1 MPIPD
6 PAAGSADRRPHAL
19 YVAWGF
25 PPCRGGGV
33 YRALA
38 TANAFARGGFRV
50 TVLTATRESFA
61 RYTGTDESL
70 EAQVDPAVRVVRVP
84 FDWPA
89 RETDLRTWSPLR
101 AAAPRVW
108 WHLRKRADLRR
119 FPEYGYGPWRST
131 LERAALTIH
140 RDDPVDLVVASA
152 NPYVDFA
159 AADALH
165 RRHGIPYVMDY
176 RDAWMLDVFGG
187 GLLHPD
193 GGRVDRLERELLS
206 RARQVW
212 FVNDPIRRWHADRH
226 PDVADRMRVV
236 ANGYDPQLAP
246 RPRRHG
252 PPSERPL
259 VFGYLGT
266 ATSKVPLAEFG
277 EGWRLA
283 RERDPALREA
293 RAELWGYLG
302 FYATP
307 SPELAT
313 IVARYR
319 DDGLDYHGPVAK
331 SDVAEWYSR
340 FNALAL
346 ILGTGRYV
354 TSGKVYEY
362 LAAAL
367 PVVSV
372 HDPGNAASDVLT
384 GYPLWFPAA
393 SLSPSDIADALSRAA
408 DGAREADEQTR
419 SACAAFAARFSRD
432 LQLAPRVTELL
443 AGLSSWPGRGDEAA
457 ATTPPDE
464 PAALPDAPTPST
476 PRPPSDPPDADGSSA
491 EPEPEPEPEAAPFL
505 SVVVLR
511 TGAAPGATGTQNQA
525 DARRRLGLLAS
536 DRLDVLGRRSK
547 RALPALLATLTSS
560 RSRSL
565 VAQADVLV
573 APDRAAA
580 SVAWV
585 LARLN
590 RTADAVTD
598 WDAAAAAIRSRRRR
612 PGHGDDR

>member
-1 MPIPD
+1 MTTAD
-6 PAAGSADRRPHAL
+6 PAAAAEARRRPHVL

-89 RETDLRTWSPLR
+89 RETDVRAWSPLR

-108 WHLRKRADLRR
+108 WRLRKRADLRR
-119 FPEYGYGPWRST
+119 FPEYGYGPWRSA
-131 LERAALTIH
+131 LEESALAIH

-159 AADALH
+159 AADALN
-165 RRHGIPYVMDY
+165 RRYGVPYVMDY

-187 GLLHPD
+187 GLLHPE

-212 FVNDPIRRWHADRH
+212 FVNEPIRRWHASRH
-226 PDVADRMRVV
+226 PEVADRMRVV
-236 ANGYDPQLAP
+236 ANGYDPQFAP
-246 RPRRHG
+246 RPRLLG
-252 PPSERPL
+252 SAPDRPL

-266 ATSKVPLAEFG
+266 ATGKVPLAEFG

-283 RERDPALREA
+283 RDRDSVMRDA

-307 SPELAT
+307 SPELAAV
-313 IVARYR
+313 VARYR
-319 DDGLDYHGPVAK
+319 PDGLEYHGPVAK
-331 SDVAEWYSR
+331 SDVAQRYSG
-340 FNALAL
+340 FDALLL
-346 ILGTGRYV
+346 ILGTGHYV

-362 LAAAL
+362 LASAL

-372 HDPGNAASDVLT
+372 HDPRNAASDVLT

-393 SLSPSDIADALSRAA
+393 SLSPSDIADALCRAA
-408 DGAREADEQTR
+408 KGAREADEPTR
-419 SACAAFAARFSRD
+419 SDCAAFAERFSRD
-432 LQLAPRVTELL
+432 LQLAPRVAELL
-443 AGLSSWPGRGDEAA
+443 AQFPTTPGHGRPAA
-457 ATTPPDE
+457 ATARPHGQVRAPGSPTPPT
-464 PAALPDAPTPST
+464 PPTPRT
-476 PRPPSDPPDADGSSA
+476 VPDPQVADGSSA
-491 EPEPEPEPEAAPFL
+491 DAHAAPL
-505 SVVVLR
+505 RVVVLR
-511 TGAAPGATGTQNQA
+511 TGAPAGATGTRGQA
-525 DARRRLGLLAS
+525 DARRRLGLLES
-536 DRLDVLGRRSK
+536 DRLELLARRSP
-547 RALPALLATLTSS
+547 RASAALLAALGSS
-560 RSRSL
+560 RLRSH

-585 LARLN
+585 LARCN
-590 RTADAVTD
+590 PTSDVVSD
-598 WDAAAAAIRSRRRR
+598 WDAAAAAVRSRHRR
-612 PGHGDDR
+612 PTHGEDA